1 MRAPCAT
8 PLSGTLAAHDQLVLD
23 VGPLVQ
29 PHRLM
34 ELLPCIAE
42 TSFDTMVRSIM
53 TLSVAQARCR
63 PGCINEL
70 QRVDEEMLLCP
81 VKRAALAVLWASY
94 NVQESGLSVASSLG
108 EAAGLQERHQWGLSS
123 PQCPGIPGHLSNCD
137 CGEVSR
143 LGPY

>member
-53 TLSVAQARCR
+53 TLSVAQARCL

-94 NVQESGLSVASSLG
+94 NVQESGLCGQLIRGSCGPARTTSM
-108 EAAGLQERHQWGLSS
+108 GLILPTVPGYPWS
-123 PQCPGIPGHLSNCD
+123 PIKL
-137 CGEVSR
+137 
-143 LGPY
+143 